1 MTINEKFLPTEQ
13 KPKFDI
19 VTALLVLLFVVV
31 FIGCYWYTTRL
42 QDEFIQKQKSAYSR
56 RDERFFSNGNDI

>member
-42 QDEFIQKQKSAYSR
+42 QDEFIQTQKIVMETTYKY
-56 RDERFFSNGNDI
+56 EK

>member
-31 FIGCYWYTTRL
+31 RMLLVYNKT
-42 QDEFIQKQKSAYSR
+42 SR
-56 RDERFFSNGNDI
+56 